1 MMESNSRNI
10 ILNYTNFVLSS
21 RMCLQTP
28 IEDENGVL
36 KDGLMD
42 FIATRARPNMFYQF
56 EHVMERMQEAF
67 PGIGQKD
74 IERLS
79 LAYQSSRKS
88 QQEWEMEFSDHIQAL
103 DDLCTTTTT
112 TSSSSS
118 SSSTETCDLLERA
131 KELIKCWKTRME

>member
-1 MMESNSRNI
+1 MESNSRNI
-10 ILNYTNFVLSS
+10 ILNYTNFVLNS
-21 RMCLQTP
+21 RICLKTP
-28 IEDENGVL
+28 IEKEEGVL

-56 EHVMERMQEAF
+56 EHVMGRMQEAF
-67 PGIGQKD
+67 PGIGKKD

-103 DDLCTTTTT
+103 DDLCTNTTTT
-112 TSSSSS
+112 TTTTSS
-118 SSSTETCDLLERA
+118 SSSTETCDLLKRA
-131 KELIKCWKTRME
+131 KELIECWKTWME

>member
-1 MMESNSRNI
+1 M
-10 ILNYTNFVLSS
+10 NYTNFVLNS
-21 RMCLQTP
+21 RICLKTP
-28 IEDENGVL
+28 IEKEEGVL

-42 FIATRARPNMFYQF
+42 FISTRARPNMFYQF

-103 DDLCTTTTT
+103 DDLCTT
-112 TSSSSS
+112 SSSSS

-131 KELIKCWKTRME
+131 KELIECWKTWME